1 MTENSP
7 WKSTGRTCTVTPLPQ
22 ASTSVLAVEPVGVP
36 PVVGTVGAVVVGT
49 VGTVVGT
56 VGTVIV
62 GTVGAVA
69 AAATDTTV
77 RAQ

>member
-36 PVVGTVGAVVVGT
+36 PVVGTVVVGT
-49 VGTVVGT
+49 VGTVV
-56 VGTVIV
+56 V